1 MKLENNL
8 GTDAIRPL
16 VLRIAIPSML
26 AQFVSVLYSIVD
38 RMYIGNIP
46 DVGSVALAGAGVCGP
61 VVTMVGSVAF
71 WVGIGGSPLMSMKM
85 GQGDMKTAKKI
96 LANSFLLLA
105 VASVLLVALIYPFRE
120 PMLRYFGASDT
131 TYPYASTYFSIYL
144 TGTFFAL
151 MATGMNQFIISQ
163 GFAKTGMYSVIIGAV
178 LNIVLDPVF
187 IFALH
192 MGVAGAAVAT
202 VLSQMASCAFVLS
215 FLFGKKVPVKISFG
229 GYDRKLIQRILLVG
243 FTPFIIIA
251 VDNVMIISMNSVLQT
266 YGGPGEG
273 DMLITCA
280 TIVQSFMLVITMPLG
295 GITGGTQTIL
305 AFNYGAGQP
314 DRVKKAQRFIFLLSA
329 GYTTILFILAQTAG
343 HIFVRLGPGPDRR
356 GCKDHKDL
364 HPGSD
369 PLKHPVCDRRRLHWP
384 WKGPAFPAP
393 VLFPEAGL
401 LPSALFAAP
410 VLRSQSHLLRGAH
423 FRHHRPC
430 GIHLH
435 IRRGHEADLKKAGDP
450 QLLRT
455 AGWAPALP
463 GHIREMP
470 AGQASLVI
478 LTQLPAPYIQKNT
491 AIPPFREFWQCFLLQ
506 LFLLVV
512 VLLALGDCES
522 ESLSRHLVARQIFV
536 VGGDLIHQLAIDD
549 LHDPVGRGLYY
560 LVVTGGED
568 HNAREFLH
576 SVVEGRDGLHIQ
588 MVRGLVKHQHVGPG
602 DHHFGQHAAHPLA
615 SGEDLYLLDAVLA
628 AVLFFDP
635 ADSDILAAE
644 SLVLLDNRIGIVNDS
659 VERKVG

>member
-1 MKLENNL
+1 MALENDL
-8 GTDAIRPL
+8 GRDDIKRL
-16 VLRIAIPSML
+16 VWRIAIPSML

-131 TYPYASTYFSIYL
+131 TYPYANTYFSIYL

-343 HIFVRLGPGPDRR
+343 HLFVRLFT
-356 GCKDHKDL
+356 
-364 HPGSD
+364 SD
-369 PLKHPVCDRRRLHWP
+369 PALIAEAAKTIKIYTLAVIPLSIQYVIVDGFTGLGKVQLSLPLSFFRKLVYFLP
-384 WKGPAFPAP
+384 
-393 VLFPEAGL
+393 LFL
-401 LPSALFAAP
+401 LP
-410 VLRSQSHLLRGAH
+410 RSHLLRGAH

-435 IRRGHEADLKKAGDP
+435 IRRGHEADLKKASDP

-455 AGWAPALP
+455 AGWVPALP

-522 ESLSRHLVARQIFV
+522 ESLSRHLVACQIFI
-536 VGGDLIHQLAIDD
+536 VGGDLIH
-549 LHDPVGRGLYY
+549 
-560 LVVTGGED
+560 
-568 HNAREFLH
+568 
-576 SVVEGRDGLHIQ
+576 
-588 MVRGLVKHQHVGPG
+588 
-602 DHHFGQHAAHPLA
+602 
-615 SGEDLYLLDAVLA
+615 
-628 AVLFFDP
+628 
-635 ADSDILAAE
+635 
-644 SLVLLDNRIGIVNDS
+644 
-659 VERKVG
+659 